1 MNDPHDMD
9 ANDPQQNTIAHRLI
23 GEIPYV
29 LFLSAPRVV
38 AEGIKARLEQ
48 SRIPV
53 HLETPFTSFG
63 LPEAYMGTYIGDVSL
78 WVPEILHREADLIV
92 ERDHQ
97 GESS

>member
-1 MNDPHDMD
+1 MNDPHDMGAED
-9 ANDPQQNTIAHRLI
+9 QDNTIPRRLI
-23 GEIPYV
+23 GEVSYL
-29 LFLSAPRVV
+29 LFVSAPRVI

-63 LPEAYMGTYIGDVSL
+63 LPEAYIGTYIGDVSL
-78 WVPEILHREADLIV
+78 WVPEVLYDQAVMIV

-97 GESS
+97 GELS

>member
-1 MNDPHDMD
+1 MNNHHDMGEEG
-9 ANDPQQNTIAHRLI
+9 QGYTIPRRLI
-23 GEIPYV
+23 GEIPYE
-29 LFLSAPRVV
+29 LLLSAPRVI

-53 HLETPFTSFG
+53 YLETPFTSFG

-78 WVPEILHREADLIV
+78 WVPQVLHEEAMLIV

-97 GESS
+97 GEPS

>member
-1 MNDPHDMD
+1 MNDHHDMGTED
-9 ANDPQQNTIAHRLI
+9 QDNTIPRRLI
-23 GEIPYV
+23 GEVSYV
-29 LFLSAPRVV
+29 LFVSAPRVI

-78 WVPEILHREADLIV
+78 WVPELLYDEAMLII
-92 ERDHQ
+92 ERGHQ
-97 GESS
+97 GEPS